1 MKMLQSPVVAAII
14 GGILFLVTS
23 AVLTTKGIPPMVHAS
38 EPTEHE
44 PEPVINGPSWDFFN
58 PEMDQI
64 IEELKTERAA
74 IATKEKQ
81 LAELAARLKAEK
93 AELDDEVKKIRAMQA
108 RVDRD
113 VTSIKED
120 EADNLKKLAKM
131 YSSMEPPGAA
141 KILRELDDAVVV
153 KILKLMKEAEKG
165 LVLEAFSRLGADET
179 KRAATLFEALRAT
192 SAKTPPATPAK

>member
-38 EPTEHE
+38 EHAEAA
-44 PEPVINGPSWDFFN
+44 PEPVVNGPSWDFFN

-64 IEELKTERAA
+64 IDELKTERTA
-74 IATKEKQ
+74 IAAKEKQ

-108 RVDRD
+108 KVDRD
-113 VTSIKED
+113 VTNIKED

-131 YSSMEPPGAA
+131 YASMEPAGAA
-141 KILRELDDAVVV
+141 RILRELDDVVVV
-153 KILKLMKEAEKG
+153 KILKLMKETEKG
-165 LVLEAFSRLGADET
+165 LVLDAFARIGTDET
-179 KRAATLFEALRAT
+179 KRAAMLSEALRAT
-192 SAKTPPATPAK
+192 SAKTTPAK

>member
-23 AVLTTKGIPPMVHAS
+23 TVLTTKGIPPMAPAS
-38 EPTEHE
+38 ESTEHA
-44 PEPVINGPSWDFFN
+44 PEPVVNGPSWDFFN

-64 IEELKTERAA
+64 IDELKTERLA
-74 IATKEKQ
+74 IAAKEKQ
-81 LAELAARLKAEK
+81 LADLAARLKAEK

-108 RVDRD
+108 KVDRD

-120 EADNLKKLAKM
+120 EAENLKKLSKM
-131 YSSMEPPGAA
+131 YASMEPAGAA

-165 LVLEAFSRLGADET
+165 LVLDAFARIGTDET
-179 KRAATLFEALRAT
+179 KRAAMLSEALRAT
-192 SAKTPPATPAK
+192 AAKATSAK

>member
-23 AVLTTKGIPPMVHAS
+23 TVLTTKGIPPMVHAS
-38 EPTEHE
+38 EPAEHKPE
-44 PEPVINGPSWDFFN
+44 PEVNGPSWNFFN

-64 IEELKTERAA
+64 IEELKTERSTIAA
-74 IATKEKQ
+74 REKQ

-93 AELDDEVKKIRAMQA
+93 AELEDEVKKIRAMQA
-108 RVDRD
+108 KVDRD

-120 EADNLKKLAKM
+120 EAENLKKLSKM
-131 YSSMEPPGAA
+131 YASMEPGGAA
-141 KILRELDDAVVV
+141 RILRELDDAVVV

-165 LVLEAFSRLGADET
+165 LVLDAFARIGTDET
-179 KRAATLFEALRAT
+179 KRAAMLSEALRAT
-192 SAKTPPATPAK
+192 SAKAISAK

>member
-23 AVLTTKGIPPMVHAS
+23 TVLTTKGIPPMVHAS
-38 EPTEHE
+38 EPAEHE
-44 PEPVINGPSWDFFN
+44 PEPEVNGPSWNFFN

-64 IEELKTERAA
+64 IEELKAERST
-74 IATKEKQ
+74 IASREKQ

-93 AELDDEVKKIRAMQA
+93 AELEDEVKKIRAMQA
-108 RVDRD
+108 KVDRD

-120 EADNLKKLAKM
+120 EAENLKKLSKM
-131 YSSMEPPGAA
+131 YASMEPAGAA

-165 LVLEAFSRLGADET
+165 LVLDAFARIGTDET
-179 KRAATLFEALRAT
+179 KRAAMLSEALRAT
-192 SAKTPPATPAK
+192 SAKAIPAK